1 MKIAFCPLV
10 SRDMDKAIRATNSCR
25 NQFPTESIEI
35 ETVAIINSQNQE
47 FVSQF
52 SEWCEKENVK
62 YKITQSNGTPSK
74 GKNSVLNFL
83 QNSNYDGL
91 SLTDGDDLFYPTGA
105 IQIEKHMKHHPG
117 TDVLIVKPADHV
129 SNEKTNTS
137 KEVGENK
144 YAVCWGMNVVNLG
157 YKYGP
162 GKHDIFTSGH
172 KAARNLGGHVF
183 YSKKLSNMIR
193 YDEEQVL
200 GEDLLLEFN
209 LLKLHQQNKISFW
222 LSFASDVQ
230 MLDRTKQESIQNL
243 KNESLGKIC
252 FERLI
257 KKVKEILPEDRS
269 SFNELPVEF
278 PEIIF
283 NHDRK
288 IEWLKQV
295 F

>member
-25 NQFPTESIEI
+25 NQFSTESIEI

-47 FVSQF
+47 FVSHF

-62 YKITQSNGTPSK
+62 YKVTESNGTPSK
-74 GKNSVLNFL
+74 GKNSVLDFL
-83 QNSNYDGL
+83 QNSEYDGL

-105 IQIEKHMKHHPG
+105 IQIEKHMRHHPG
-117 TDVLIVKPADHV
+117 TDVLIVKPSYQV
-129 SNEKTNTS
+129 LNEQTNGSNQI
-137 KEVGENK
+137 GENK
-144 YAVCWGMNVVNLG
+144 YAVCWGMNIINLG

-162 GKHDIFTSGH
+162 EKHDIFTLGH

-193 YDEEQVL
+193 YDEEQLL

-209 LLKLHQQNKISFW
+209 LLKLHQESKISFW

-230 MLDRTKQESIQNL
+230 MLDRTNQESIQKT
-243 KNESLGKIC
+243 KNSSFGSVC
-252 FERLI
+252 YERLI
-257 KKVKEILPEDRS
+257 EKVREILPEDRS

-283 NHDRK
+283 NYDQK

>member
-25 NQFPTESIEI
+25 NQFSTESIEI

-47 FVSQF
+47 FVSHF

-62 YKITQSNGTPSK
+62 YKVTESNVTPSK
-74 GKNSVLNFL
+74 GKNSVLDFL
-83 QNSNYDGL
+83 QNSEYDGL

-105 IQIEKHMKHHPG
+105 IQIEKHMRHHPG
-117 TDVLIVKPADHV
+117 TDVLIVKPSDQV
-129 SNEKTNTS
+129 LNEQTNGSNQI
-137 KEVGENK
+137 GENK
-144 YAVCWGMNVVNLG
+144 YAVCWGMNIINLG

-162 GKHDIFTSGH
+162 EKHDIFTLGH

-193 YDEEQVL
+193 YDEEQLL

-209 LLKLHQQNKISFW
+209 LLKLHQESKISFW

-230 MLDRTKQESIQNL
+230 MLDRTNQESIQKT
-243 KNESLGKIC
+243 KNSSFGSVC
-252 FERLI
+252 YERLI
-257 KKVKEILPEDRS
+257 EKVREILPEDRS

-283 NHDRK
+283 NYDQK

>member
-25 NQFPTESIEI
+25 NQFSTESIEI

-47 FVSQF
+47 FVSHF

-62 YKITQSNGTPSK
+62 YKVTESNGTPSK
-74 GKNSVLNFL
+74 GKNSVLDFL
-83 QNSNYDGL
+83 QNSEYDGL

-105 IQIEKHMKHHPG
+105 IQIEKHMRHHPG
-117 TDVLIVKPADHV
+117 TDVLIVKPSDQV
-129 SNEKTNTS
+129 LNEQTNGSNQI
-137 KEVGENK
+137 GENK
-144 YAVCWGMNVVNLG
+144 YAVCWGMNIINLG

-162 GKHDIFTSGH
+162 EKHDIFTLGH

-193 YDEEQVL
+193 YDEEQLL

-209 LLKLHQQNKISFW
+209 LLKLHQESKISFW

-230 MLDRTKQESIQNL
+230 MLDRTNQESIQKT
-243 KNESLGKIC
+243 KNSSFGSVC
-252 FERLI
+252 YERLI
-257 KKVKEILPEDRS
+257 EKVREILPEDRS

-283 NHDRK
+283 NYDQK

>member
-35 ETVAIINSQNQE
+35 ETVAIINSKNQE
-47 FVSQF
+47 FISQF

-62 YKITQSNGTPSK
+62 YKITQSDGTPSK

-83 QNSNYDGL
+83 QDSEYDGV

-117 TDVLIVKPADHV
+117 TDVLIVKPADIV
-129 SNEKTNTS
+129 SNEKTNNS

-144 YAVCWGMNVVNLG
+144 YALCWGMNVINLG

-162 GKHDIFTSGH
+162 AKHDIFTSGH
-172 KAARNLGGHVF
+172 SAARNLGGHVF

-193 YDEEQVL
+193 YDEEQLL

-230 MLDRTKQESIQNL
+230 MLDRTKQENIQSIH
-243 KNESLGKIC
+243 NESLGKIC
-252 FERLI
+252 FERLFE
-257 KKVKEILPEDRS
+257 KVKEILPEDRS
-269 SFNELPVEF
+269 SFSELPVEF

-283 NHDRK
+283 NYNQK